1 MGGPIGA
8 TSGTFILIG
17 ATLVLSGRVD
27 DKTVRVAI
35 APGAWTTAI
44 SPALSDWIKARHGS
58 SDLKI
63 HLRAE
68 TIHAQIA
75 TVEAQPSE
83 GAQIRLGQDV
93 LGENPIEIDF
103 AHHALRPLSASEA
116 THFERRAKPI
126 ALRHAP
132 DGSLSVALAAGSGA
146 PVRAVL
152 DLSRATGVVM
162 PGLAAERAVTVGGV
176 VLANAEVRDGPKP
189 IIGLYA
195 FRHVRVIFD
204 LGHDRIWVHR

>member
-8 TSGTFILIG
+8 TSGSFILMG
-17 ATLVLSGRVD
+17 AALVLSGRVD

-35 APGAWTTAI
+35 APGTWTSAI
-44 SPALSDWIKARHGS
+44 DPALSDWIKARHGS

-68 TIHAQIA
+68 TFHAQVA
-75 TVEAQPSE
+75 AVEAQPSE

-103 AHHALRPLSASEA
+103 AHHALQPLSASEA
-116 THFERRAKPI
+116 THFERRSNPI
-126 ALRHAP
+126 TLRREP
-132 DGSLSVALAAGSGA
+132 DGSLSVALAAASGA

-152 DLSRATGVVM
+152 DLSRATGVAM
-162 PGLAAERAVTVGGV
+162 PGLAAGSPVTVGGV
-176 VLANAEVRDGPKP
+176 AFANIDLSDGPKP
-189 IIGLYA
+189 IVGLYA